1 VRVLAL
7 DIGQR
12 RIGVAVS
19 DPSGTL
25 ARSLTVVRRASRR
38 EDFAAIA
45 ELVREWEV
53 GRVVVG
59 HPRSLDGTVGR
70 QARQV
75 ERYAHALADV
85 LDVPVA
91 LWDERYSTVEAERLM
106 VEAGRKPSRDR
117 HWIDAV
123 AAAVILQDYLESM
136 TNEQLSMSNDR

>member
-1 VRVLAL
+1 MRILAL

-25 ARSLTVVRRASRR
+25 ARSLTIIRRASRR

-53 GRVVVG
+53 GQVVVG

-75 ERYAHALADV
+75 ERYACALAKV
-85 LDVPVA
+85 LEVPVEF
-91 LWDERYSTVEAERLM
+91 WDERYSTTEAERL
-106 VEAGRKPSRDR
+106 VTEAGRKRPRDR

-123 AAAVILQDYLESM
+123 AAAVILQDYLDA
-136 TNEQLSMSNDR
+136 SNSRDEG